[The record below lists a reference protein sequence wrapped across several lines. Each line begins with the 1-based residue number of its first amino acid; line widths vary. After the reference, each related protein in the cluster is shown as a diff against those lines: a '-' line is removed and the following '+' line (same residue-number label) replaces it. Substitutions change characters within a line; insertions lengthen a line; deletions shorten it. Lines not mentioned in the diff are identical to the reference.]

1 MLNHYKKRS
10 LWVSMLM
17 VTALSCAFSGS
28 WATDLVP
35 LEVEGQWSPGGM
47 LIGKTQAGARISVQ
61 GRELTADGH
70 GRFVFGLGRD
80 FEGNLELQV
89 SAEGGIRT
97 ESFSVSSRTYE
108 LQRINGVAKK
118 YVSPPENVLSRIRR
132 EAARIR
138 KARET
143 HSSLPYFAQPFI
155 WPAEGPVTGVYGS
168 QRIFNDVPKRPHYG
182 LDIAGPV
189 GTPIIAPASGV
200 VTLVDNDMYYSGGTL
215 LVDHGQGISSTF
227 IHLSKVRVVVGQAV
241 KQGELIA
248 EMGATGRATGSHLDW
263 RINWFDQRLDP
274 YLLLPA
280 KAETTPAK

>member
-61 GRELTADGH
+61 GRELTADSH